1 VLLYCVPT
9 VVITV
14 SGGYPIVSLEV

>member
-1 VLLYCVPT
+1 M

-14 SGGYPIVSLEV
+14 YRGLAV

>member
-1 VLLYCVPT
+1 MM

-14 SGGYPIVSLEV
+14 SGERGRA

>member
-1 VLLYCVPT
+1 M

-14 SGGYPIVSLEV
+14 KQFGAGS